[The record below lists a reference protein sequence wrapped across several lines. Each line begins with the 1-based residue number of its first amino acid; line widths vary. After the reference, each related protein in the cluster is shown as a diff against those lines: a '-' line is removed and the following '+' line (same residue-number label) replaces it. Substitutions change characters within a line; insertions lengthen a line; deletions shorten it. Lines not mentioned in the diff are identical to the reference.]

1 MPLDA
6 LHRRLRFSRKR
17 AGKRINL
24 TERDSE
30 IFKLLERYR
39 YLRST
44 FIHAF
49 VGGYDKR
56 LIERLG
62 DLFHEG
68 YLNRPSQQWRAFNA
82 RYTPAIYELDE
93 LGERCLK
100 EHGLSAG
107 ETRSLV
113 SRGRMGANRE
123 FAHAMMISD
132 TLASIELGA
141 RTTSGARFISWRDI
155 LSKAPQATK
164 DARNPFSIPVSI
176 AHAFPTGSTQTA
188 KFSLVPDAL
197 FGLEYADSGKK
208 LYRFFAL
215 EAERANRVYCN
226 NLYQTSWLKKVL
238 AYRQII
244 ANKTYH
250 SHFGLPN
257 LMVMVVTPTPAKI
270 ETMKRLIMQV
280 TQDRGSTQFLF
291 KSIPVLG
298 CGSSAPEPTAELFT
312 GAWSRA
318 GHPDF
323 FIDRLQ
329 M

>member
-6 LHRRLRFSRKR
+6 LQRRLRFSRKR
-17 AGKRINL
+17 AGKAINL
-24 TERDSE
+24 TERDIE

-49 VGGYDKR
+49 VGGYEKR

-68 YLNRPSQQWRAFNA
+68 YLNRPPQQWRAFNA

-93 LGERCLK
+93 LGERFLK
-100 EHGLSAG
+100 EHGLSGG

-113 SRGRMGANRE
+113 SRANRE

-141 RTTSGARFISWRDI
+141 RTRSGVRFISWRDI
-155 LSKAPQATK
+155 LSRAPQATK
-164 DARNPFSIPVSI
+164 DARNPFSLPVLISYT
-176 AHAFPTGSTQTA
+176 FRTGSTQTA
-188 KFSLVPDAL
+188 QFGLVPDGL
-197 FGLEYADSGKK
+197 FGLEYADNGNK

-226 NLYQTSWLKKVL
+226 NLHQTSWLKKVL
-238 AYRQII
+238 AYRDII
-244 ANKTYH
+244 AAKKYH

-257 LMVMVVTPTPAKI
+257 LMIIAVAPSSAKI
-270 ETMKRLIMQV
+270 GTMARLVMEV
-280 TQDRGSTQFLF
+280 TQGRGSTQFLF
-291 KSIPVLG
+291 KPIPMLG
-298 CGSSAPEPTAELFT
+298 CGSAAPEPTAELFAS
-312 GAWSRA
+312 AWSRA

-323 FIDRLQ
+323 FIDRVQ
-329 M
+329 T

>member
-17 AGKRINL
+17 TGKAITL
-24 TERDSE
+24 TERDIE

-44 FIHAF
+44 FIHSF
-49 VGGYDKR
+49 VGGYEKR

-68 YLNRPSQQWRAFNA
+68 YLNRPPQQWRAFNA

-93 LGERCLK
+93 LGERFLK
-100 EHGLSAG
+100 EHGLGGG

-123 FAHAMMISD
+123 FAHAMMVSD

-141 RTTSGARFISWRDI
+141 RDSSGVRFISWRDI
-155 LSKAPQATK
+155 LSRAPQATR
-164 DARNPFSIPVSI
+164 DAGNPFSLPVSI
-176 AHAFPTGSTQTA
+176 SHTFRTGSTQTA
-188 KFSLVPDAL
+188 TFSLVPDAF
-197 FGLEYADSGKK
+197 FGLEYAANGKK

-226 NLYQTSWLKKVL
+226 NLHQTSWLKKIL
-238 AYRQII
+238 AYRAII
-244 ANKTYH
+244 AAKTYH

-257 LMVMVVTPTPAKI
+257 LMVIVVTPTSAKI
-270 ETMKRLIMQV
+270 GTMARLVMEV
-280 TQDRGSTQFLF
+280 TQGRGSTQFLF

-298 CGSSAPEPTAELFT
+298 CGSAAPGSTAELFT
-312 GAWSRA
+312 SVWSRA

-329 M
+329 T